1 MCGRLSEG
9 SCPPVLQDEG
19 KVGKDPNLAE
29 TRAQALLPISQE
41 GRNPCLRTE
50 DDLFATNPVAGL
62 LATVGP
68 ERLPSLNSG
77 SFQDLGVFHRNR
89 TSFGKGLS

>member
-1 MCGRLSEG
+1 MEG
-9 SCPPVLQDEG
+9 SVEGSRPPVLQDEG

-29 TRAQALLPISQE
+29 SRAQALLPISQE

-50 DDLFATNPVAGL
+50 DDLFTKNPIAGL
-62 LATVGP
+62 LATVDP
-68 ERLPSLNSG
+68 ERLPSVNSG
-77 SFQDLGVFHRNR
+77 SFQDLVVFHRNR